1 MFCVFKPVMCLLYE
15 QQGKQSAFKEIYSG
29 LAKQYKVVHLMPS
42 TKYAF
47 RLAAKNDVGTRYV
60 FIPIVV

>member
-1 MFCVFKPVMCLLYE
+1 MCIWYD

-29 LAKQYKVVHLMPS
+29 LAKQYKVAHLMPS

-47 RLAAKNDVGTRYV
+47 RLAAKNDVGMRYV
-60 FIPIVV
+60 LVT